1 MRDERIMLAEG
12 KAQRVLR
19 LLTNA
24 LLYVTF
30 STVTGVLL
38 KVPAR
43 KMVIGALLVLLA
55 AAFSEIVQEKVSRFW
70 LFALLHLVSSAILV
84 RRSLRT
90 QCIRDLRDLH
100 HASRDEQPCP
110 PGPTH

>member
-30 STVTGVLL
+30 STVD
-38 KVPAR
+38 R
-43 KMVIGALLVLLA
+43 KSVV
-55 AAFSEIVQEKVSRFW
+55 
-70 LFALLHLVSSAILV
+70 
-84 RRSLRT
+84 
-90 QCIRDLRDLH
+90 
-100 HASRDEQPCP
+100 
-110 PGPTH
+110 